1 MLGSGIS
8 SGDGRDHSLKRGL
21 RLVAQELPRRPV
33 LAVLPVQVVHTLAT
47 VTHNKDHLKV
57 FPWRRLQTAG
67 FTPNTRMW
75 ALFHLASL
83 LGSLVLLHRPMWI
96 PASRQ
101 IALQTDMYLG
111 TRSPPS
117 RRRARP
123 GWVALGYAR
132 LHRPPL
138 ELYPYPISQE
148 LVLVARGPTHLR
160 PIIRRPSARTD
171 IGLQARLEGT
181 RLRLL
186 AKTGMGSTHL
196 NKMSNHSSRMAMVGG
211 RARTKRAHPKV
222 RARGY
227 NNGAVVSFHFLCC
240 FTLAAQCCHF
250 NVYT

>member
-1 MLGSGIS
+1 
-8 SGDGRDHSLKRGL
+8 
-21 RLVAQELPRRPV
+21 VAQELRQRPV

-47 VTHNKDHLKV
+47 VTHSKDHLKV

-75 ALFHLASL
+75 ALFRLASL
-83 LGSLVLLHRPMWI
+83 LGSLVLLHRPMSI

-101 IALQTDMYLG
+101 IALQTDMYPG

-123 GWVALGYAR
+123 GWVALAYER
-132 LHRPPL
+132 LHRLPL
-138 ELYPYPISQE
+138 ELYQHPISQE
-148 LVLVARGPTHLR
+148 LVPVARGPTHLR

-227 NNGAVVSFHFLCC
+227 NEAVVSFHFLCC
-240 FTLAAQCCHF
+240 FTLTAVLPLQCIYLTTNLF
-250 NVYT
+250 TTLLI

>member
-1 MLGSGIS
+1 VLGSGIS
-8 SGDGRDHSLKRGL
+8 SGDGGDHSLKRGL
-21 RLVAQELPRRPV
+21 RLVDQELLQRPV
-33 LAVLPVQVVHTLAT
+33 LAVLPVQVDHTLAT

-67 FTPNTRMW
+67 FTPNTPMW

-83 LGSLVLLHRPMWI
+83 LGSLVLLHRPMSI

-101 IALQTDMYLG
+101 IALQTDMYPD

-123 GWVALGYAR
+123 GWVALGYER

-138 ELYPYPISQE
+138 ELYPHPISQE
-148 LVLVARGPTHLR
+148 LVPVAREPIPLR
-160 PIIRRPSARTD
+160 PIIRRLSARTD
-171 IGLQARLEGT
+171 IGLQARSEGT
-181 RLRLL
+181 HLRLL

-196 NKMSNHSSRMAMVGG
+196 SKMSNHSSRMAMVGG

-227 NNGAVVSFHFLCC
+227 NEAVVSFHFLCC
-240 FTLAAQCCHF
+240 FTLTAQCCHF